1 MPIKMT
7 PTHTVPSMLS
17 RMTKRAASM
26 DFCLFRPKR
35 KGQGG
40 PVCASFDHGAKI
52 IKFPP
57 NAIEYFGRTMG
68 ESDDPFTAQEWDDDE
83 LVSQCRTPFGLGF
96 RVLRTGQ
103 TLWLHRDDIRRWTM
117 GGDFPKLR
125 EQPPRAPTPIHEDR
139 GTLRN
144 ALRNVIR
151 ECSDADE
158 RKRIPPTP
166 PDSILNATIWQR
178 DDGYIMYS
186 IEYEQAPVDDF
197 G

>member
-1 MPIKMT
+1 MT
-7 PTHTVPSMLS
+7 TNLS
-17 RMTKRAASM
+17 VNVAHHLVSV
-26 DFCLFRPKR
+26 FEYC
-35 KGQGG
+35 GQGKH
-40 PVCASFDHGAKI
+40 S
-52 IKFPP
+52 
-57 NAIEYFGRTMG
+57 
-68 ESDDPFTAQEWDDDE
+68 
-83 LVSQCRTPFGLGF
+83 GF
-96 RVLRTGQ
+96 IAT
-103 TLWLHRDDIRRWTM
+103 IS
-117 GGDFPKLR
+117 
-125 EQPPRAPTPIHEDR
+125 A
-139 GTLRN
+139 TLRN